1 MFGQVDPQPPTPPQ
15 KKNLKKQ
22 NDEFLPTERGQIS

>member
-1 MFGQVDPQPPTPPQ
+1 MFGQVDPPPP